1 MSDQKRSLWRIVL
14 TVLTFIALA
23 LLVFKLRHQIAD
35 ALNNLTHIHSSVLLL
50 IIPLQIINYG
60 VYAQLYRNL
69 FFTLG
74 SHVKFWHMYRLALE
88 LNFVNQ
94 ILPSGG
100 VSGISYFGLRARAEG
115 ISIAKATLAQFV
127 KMILLYLSFLPILI
141 LGLFFL
147 SLRGHAN
154 NLVVAVATL
163 LITLVLVGTLLVTY
177 VVGSRTRIKTFLTL
191 LTKIINRIIHFFR
204 RRYPETIS
212 IKRAQK
218 VFDELHDNYETF
230 KKRWSSLKKPF
241 IYTVVANV
249 TEIATLYIVYL
260 AFGHPVNV
268 GAVILAYAVANF
280 AGLISVLPAGIGIYE
295 ALMTAVLVATGIP
308 AEVSI
313 PVTIT
318 YRVLALFIQLV
329 PGYYFYQ
336 KAVRLGITKKI
347 Q

>member
-1 MSDQKRSLWRIVL
+1 MSEQKRAKWRIIL

-23 LLVFKLRHQIAD
+23 LLVYKLRHQIVD
-35 ALNNLTHIHSSVLLL
+35 VLNNLTRIHSSVLLL
-50 IIPLQIINYG
+50 MIPLQLINYG
-60 VYAQLYRNL
+60 VSAQLYRNL

-100 VSGISYFGLRARAEG
+100 VSGISYFAFRAKAEG

-127 KMILLYLSFLPILI
+127 KMILLYLSFLPLLI

-147 SLRGHAN
+147 SVRGHVN
-154 NLVVAVATL
+154 NLVILVATS
-163 LITLVLVGTLLVTY
+163 LITLVLVGTLLVVY
-177 VVGSRTRIKTFLTL
+177 IIGSRLRIRTFLTL
-191 LTKIINRIIHFFR
+191 LTKIINYVIHFFR
-204 RRYPETIS
+204 RRHPETIS
-212 IKRAQK
+212 IKHAQDA
-218 VFDELHDNYETF
+218 FDELHDNYEKF
-230 KKRWSSLKKPF
+230 KNRWSSLKKPF
-241 IYTVVANV
+241 IYTILANV
-249 TEIATLYIVYL
+249 TEVATLYIVYL
-260 AFGHPVNV
+260 AFGHPVNI

-308 AEVSI
+308 AELSL

-318 YRVLALFIQLV
+318 YRILALFIQLV

-336 KAVRLGITKKI
+336 KAVRLGISKKV
-347 Q
+347 